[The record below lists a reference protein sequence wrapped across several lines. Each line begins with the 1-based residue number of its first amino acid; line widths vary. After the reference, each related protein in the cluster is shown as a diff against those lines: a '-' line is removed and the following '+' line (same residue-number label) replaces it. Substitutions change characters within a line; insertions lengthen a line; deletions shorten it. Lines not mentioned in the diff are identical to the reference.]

1 MNPFSG
7 ISSVATGGCASA
19 WCGVFAGRSIG
30 ARSRTSVPARS
41 SIKMRA
47 PLASGADRG
56 TGRSP
61 DATTR
66 IKPNSKRLVM
76 ARGIV
81 TNRRG
86 PRQQTLRRPH
96 PSHSLDHHGRLLLV
110 NEVPPPAHAVH
121 DERRERGGE
130 DRHFLRADPALV
142 CRRSEEQSEER
153 RVGKECRSRWSPYH

>member
-19 WCGVFAGRSIG
+19 WCGVFARRSIG
-30 ARSRTSVPARS
+30 ARSRTSVPARP

-86 PRQQTLRRPH
+86 PRQQTLRRSH
-96 PSHSLDHHGRLLLV
+96 PSHRPDYHGTLLLV
-110 NEVPPPAHAVH
+110 NEVLHSAEQLDPG
-121 DERRERGGE
+121 RERHGAPKRTRSGT
-130 DRHFLRADPALV
+130 LRRPAV
-142 CRRSEEQSEER
+142 E
-153 RVGKECRSRWSPYH
+153 